1 MSKMLFFIFLV
12 ATAILQL
19 AHAQLE
25 YVNIQAGTG
34 LHFVHP
40 EVPAGIGDGTCYS
53 LLASS
58 FCRYFLNIKI
68 LASAISTLSL
78 LLTYWYNELILG
90 KIRLTLNF

>member
-1 MSKMLFFIFLV
+1 MLFFKFLV

-40 EVPAGIGDGTCYS
+40 EVPAGIGDGTYYS

-58 FCRYFLNIKI
+58 FCMVLLEYQN
-68 LASAISTLSL
+68 LSFCDF
-78 LLTYWYNELILG
+78 YP
-90 KIRLTLNF
+90 